1 MMGAMLLGMLDVGYA
16 QQQRYERPDFKLCFD
31 ILRKNRAIYNKYNDS
46 IFLIKDHAEW
56 VNFFRHRALKNH
68 RIYLANQGII
78 NSIDNY
84 FDQDTACRD
93 TTACYEMFDA
103 FYRYYYALDSGDPFI
118 NKAVYRVLERYDKLL
133 PEDRSYSYYIN
144 RIQSHSNYH
153 TWNMVQ
159 DTTYLRRAYECECRM
174 VADSTLPMKLA
185 ARAYLNSSI
194 TLLLKNHIMT
204 YDEYR
209 KNIERLRE
217 FVGRKEFEK
226 EVPDDLAEECRK
238 QLDDAD
244 ENFIFDV
251 YFGDTTVLKRS
262 VADSMMVATVNK
274 NMAKPR
280 LDNLSYF
287 RTLILKMY
295 QKMMS
300 RNEARELAMERYRKV
315 FANVRMMTPNDDELN
330 KLLQPYLPLSYIND
344 KAYVGDEKKRRL
356 VKRLCRDIAHMY
368 QNRIDQQQ
376 TTSYI
381 KNLNNLFFFKPL
393 MKYLTPRKRLR
404 FLNELCVATQVTTY
418 AHSVHVAKI
427 AKVVMKGV
435 LKHKPELLVGTLGCR
450 SVEEVKKQ
458 KKMFMTF
465 IKGAAMYHDIGKNSI
480 AAVVNN
486 DYRPTTDEEYAIIK
500 KHPEMGVKY
509 LQMVPG
515 LEKYHD
521 TTLGHHKWYNGKGG
535 YPEGFDNTKSAVRIL
550 IDIITL
556 SDCMQAA
563 TESVGRNYKYEK
575 TFDGVMEEFRKDAGI
590 RYNPELVEL
599 IDSHKELARKLD
611 NLVDAGWVNIY
622 YDIYKQYLR

>member
-1 MMGAMLLGMLDVGYA
+1 MMGAMLLCMLDVGYA
-16 QQQRYERPDFKLCFD
+16 QQQRYGRPDFKLCFD

-68 RIYLANQGII
+68 RIYLANQEII

-144 RIQSHSNYH
+144 RIRSQSNYH

-159 DTTYLRRAYECECRM
+159 DTAYLRRAYECECRM

-185 ARAYLNSSI
+185 ARAYLNSSV
-194 TLLLKNHIMT
+194 TLLLKNHILT

-209 KNIERLRE
+209 KNLERLRE

-226 EVPDDLAEECRK
+226 EMPDDLAEECRK

-262 VADSMMVATVNK
+262 VADSMMIAIVNK

-280 LDNLSYF
+280 IDNLSYF

-295 QKMMS
+295 LKMMS
-300 RNEARELAMERYRKV
+300 QNEARELAMERYRKV
-315 FANVRMMTPNDDELN
+315 FANVRMMNPNDEELN
-330 KLLQPYLPLSYIND
+330 KLLQPYLPLSYMND

-393 MKYLTPRKRLR
+393 MRYLTPRERLR

-418 AHSVHVAKI
+418 VHSVHVMQI
-427 AKVVMKGV
+427 VKVVMRGV
-435 LKHKPELLVGTLGCR
+435 LKHKPELLVGTQGCR

-465 IKGAAMYHDIGKNSI
+465 IKEAAMYHDIGKNSI
-480 AAVVNN
+480 VAVVNN

-575 TFDGVMEEFRKDAGI
+575 TFDCVMEEFRKDAGI